1 MSDFGLEGRGDRVG
15 EPSHNRYGLS
25 PCTCPNCTERE
36 AKVMAEAN
44 ARRKALLALDQA
56 MTDLTAPCVQ
66 PSAHMWV
73 RLEVAHGR
81 IANVADA
88 WQAARR
94 FVMGGGA

>member
-15 EPSHNRYGLS
+15 EPSHNRYRLS

-44 ARRKALLALDQA
+44 ERRKALLALDQA
-56 MTDLTAPCVQ
+56 MKDLEAPLPFNVLGSIVEHQ
-66 PSAHMWV
+66 A
-73 RLEVAHGR
+73 GR

-94 FVMGGGA
+94 FIMGGGA

>member
-1 MSDFGLEGRGDRVG
+1 MSEVCISKYTFVA
-15 EPSHNRYGLS
+15 N
-25 PCTCPNCTERE
+25 CTCTNCTERE
-36 AKVMAEAN
+36 AKVVAEAN

-56 MTDLTAPCVQ
+56 MKDLSAPCTQ
-66 PSAHMWV
+66 PSDHMWE

-94 FVMGGGA
+94 FIL

>member
-44 ARRKALLALDQA
+44 ERR
-56 MTDLTAPCVQ
+56 V
-66 PSAHMWV
+66 
-73 RLEVAHGR
+73 GR
-81 IANVADA
+81 IANANDA
-88 WQAARR
+88 WYNASR
-94 FVMGGGA
+94 FITGGSR